1 MGIAWNDRLPIVFS
15 YPRSSLFHPS
25 SPRLRVSAPS
35 VIHLLLLPPRIQ
47 NLTSTPSNQHRH
59 KAQGQTARCAVL
71 TISDTRIA
79 ETDSG
84 GKTIIELLRAAG
96 HTVTDYTLVK
106 DEPTQIQAQL
116 NSWLT
121 PPNSSLNPQASP
133 LDLIIT
139 TGGTGIA
146 SRDTT
151 VEVVR
156 RLLDKELEGFGEL
169 FRMLSYQEVGP
180 AAMLSRAVAGLAN
193 QTLIFTL
200 PGSPN
205 AVKLAM
211 EKLII
216 PELPHMVWERGR

>member
-1 MGIAWNDRLPIVFS
+1 MDS
-15 YPRSSLFHPS
+15 HE
-25 SPRLRVSAPS
+25 
-35 VIHLLLLPPRIQ
+35 
-47 NLTSTPSNQHRH
+47 QHRENA
-59 KAQGQTARCAVL
+59 KDKSARCAVL

-84 GKTIIELLRAAG
+84 GQAIIDALKQAG
-96 HTVTDYTLVK
+96 HTVSDYTLVK
-106 DEPTQIQAQL
+106 DEPAQIESQL
-116 NSWLT
+116 KSWLA
-121 PPNSSLNPQASP
+121 PPDSSLMPQAP
-133 LDLIIT
+133 RLDLIIT

-169 FRMLSYQEVGP
+169 FRMLSYEQVGP
-180 AAMLSRAVAGLAN
+180 AAMLSRAVAGLAG

-211 EKLII
+211 DKLII

>member
-1 MGIAWNDRLPIVFS
+1 
-15 YPRSSLFHPS
+15 
-25 SPRLRVSAPS
+25 
-35 VIHLLLLPPRIQ
+35 
-47 NLTSTPSNQHRH
+47 LTSTPSNQHRH

>member
-1 MGIAWNDRLPIVFS
+1 
-15 YPRSSLFHPS
+15 
-25 SPRLRVSAPS
+25 
-35 VIHLLLLPPRIQ
+35 
-47 NLTSTPSNQHRH
+47 LTSDATNQHRDN
-59 KAQGQTARCAVL
+59 AQGQTARCAVL
-71 TISDTRIA
+71 TVSDTRIA

-84 GKTIIELLRAAG
+84 GRMIIDALKQAG
-96 HTVTDYTLVK
+96 HTVSDYTLVK
-106 DEPTQIQAQL
+106 DEPTQIESQL
-116 NSWLT
+116 KSWLA
-121 PPNSSLNPQASP
+121 PPDSSLAPQASN

-169 FRMLSYQEVGP
+169 FRMLSYEEVGP
-180 AAMLSRAVAGLAN
+180 AAMLSRAVAGLAG

-211 EKLII
+211 EKLIV

>member
-1 MGIAWNDRLPIVFS
+1 MKLGRLTLDS
-15 YPRSSLFHPS
+15 HE
-25 SPRLRVSAPS
+25 
-35 VIHLLLLPPRIQ
+35 
-47 NLTSTPSNQHRH
+47 QHRD
-59 KAQGQTARCAVL
+59 KAQGKTARCAVL
-71 TISDTRIA
+71 TVSDTRIA

-84 GKTIIELLRAAG
+84 GKAIIDALKQAG

-106 DEPTQIQAQL
+106 DEPDQIESQL
-116 NSWLT
+116 KSWLAPQT
-121 PPNSSLNPQASP
+121 PTPNPQP
-133 LDLIIT
+133 PIQTIIT

-169 FRMLSYQEVGP
+169 FRMLSYEEVGP
-180 AAMLSRAVAGLAN
+180 AAMLSRAVAGLAG

-211 EKLII
+211 NKLII
-216 PELPHMVWERGR
+216 PELPHMVWERNR